1 MKSLLIQTFCLLFLC
16 LGTVRAQQYQL
27 ASPNGKLSVTV
38 DAGEALTWQI
48 AHDGTTVLQPSA
60 IALQGRDE
68 KSAKKAITFGKN
80 VKVIRAE
87 RKSVESSF
95 PTPLYKKASVED
107 VYNQLTLK
115 CRGGYSVQFRAYDD
129 GAAYRFISEQNKPFI
144 VLNETAD
151 FNFDKDYQA
160 FVPYINDNRNGERY
174 CFSFESYYD
183 EAPLSKMHTDSLS
196 ITPLMVCLDGGKK
209 AVIMEAGL
217 ENYPGSSL

>member
-80 VKVIRAE
+80 VKSNPCRTQVRGVLLPHSPSI
-87 RKSVESSF
+87 
-95 PTPLYKKASVED
+95 KKQV
-107 VYNQLTLK
+107 
-115 CRGGYSVQFRAYDD
+115 
-129 GAAYRFISEQNKPFI
+129 
-144 VLNETAD
+144 
-151 FNFDKDYQA
+151 
-160 FVPYINDNRNGERY
+160 
-174 CFSFESYYD
+174 
-183 EAPLSKMHTDSLS
+183 
-196 ITPLMVCLDGGKK
+196 
-209 AVIMEAGL
+209 
-217 ENYPGSSL
+217 

>member
-95 PTPLYKKASVED
+95 PTPLYKKASVKD
-107 VYNQLTLK
+107 VYNQLTL
-115 CRGGYSVQFRAYDD
+115 
-129 GAAYRFISEQNKPFI
+129 
-144 VLNETAD
+144 
-151 FNFDKDYQA
+151 
-160 FVPYINDNRNGERY
+160 
-174 CFSFESYYD
+174 
-183 EAPLSKMHTDSLS
+183 
-196 ITPLMVCLDGGKK
+196 
-209 AVIMEAGL
+209 
-217 ENYPGSSL
+217 

>member
-95 PTPLYKKASVED
+95 PTPLYKKASVKD

-115 CRGGYSVQFRAYDD
+115 CRGGYSVQFRAYDE
-129 GAAYRFISEQNKPFI
+129 ALPTASFPNRTSRLSSSTKLRTSIS
-144 VLNETAD
+144 T
-151 FNFDKDYQA
+151 
-160 FVPYINDNRNGERY
+160 R
-174 CFSFESYYD
+174 
-183 EAPLSKMHTDSLS
+183 
-196 ITPLMVCLDGGKK
+196 ITRHLYLT
-209 AVIMEAGL
+209 
-217 ENYPGSSL
+217 

>member
-95 PTPLYKKASVED
+95 PMTALPIASFPNRTSRLSSSTKLRTSISTRITRHLY
-107 VYNQLTLK
+107 LT
-115 CRGGYSVQFRAYDD
+115 
-129 GAAYRFISEQNKPFI
+129 
-144 VLNETAD
+144 
-151 FNFDKDYQA
+151 
-160 FVPYINDNRNGERY
+160 
-174 CFSFESYYD
+174 
-183 EAPLSKMHTDSLS
+183 
-196 ITPLMVCLDGGKK
+196 
-209 AVIMEAGL
+209 
-217 ENYPGSSL
+217 

>member
-95 PTPLYKKASVED
+95 PTPLYKKASVKD

-160 FVPYINDNRNGERY
+160 WFAWTEERK
-174 CFSFESYYD
+174 
-183 EAPLSKMHTDSLS
+183 PLSWKPDWKT
-196 ITPLMVCLDGGKK
+196 IPAC
-209 AVIMEAGL
+209 
-217 ENYPGSSL
+217 SSLQIPRHVKECRQHLPPIRWKKQSADTTG